1 MAFKKAVSRSL
12 IELCMNILA
21 GTRVAFFMP
30 IRLWSF
36 KGGYLQICLL
46 FIISFGLSLIYDY
59 YDSAPGNYFN
69 PYGLSY
75 QALLYF
81 AFFFSLSLIA
91 VLNAR
96 LPDLS
101 KLIILLLS
109 VVPVVWLG
117 SICLLALAEQQS
129 YLDAYQANWAVF
141 IAYSLWYLLIVARLI
156 KRFFYLTFLPTV
168 AYVLLYAVLNFSPL
182 FLVPGEPLWLSLQ
195 SSKDVSENEAKYN
208 INVES
213 VYYSQSSLLNK
224 SLEGLIEGIEGVSDL
239 FFIGFAGDADED
251 VFMNEIKSAKS
262 VMDNYMNSFG
272 RSLILV
278 NNEETVDSVPLAN
291 SHNLKT
297 SLKETAK
304 LMNIDE
310 DIMVLYLTSHGS
322 KDHKLATRFSPFKL
336 KDLGADTINTA
347 LNEAGIKWRVIII
360 SACYSGG
367 FIEQLND
374 PYTLLITA
382 ANLEQASFGC
392 GHDGQYTYFGE
403 AYLEKGLK
411 QTRSFI
417 EAFDIARAV
426 IIEKEKKEGLESSEP
441 QISVG
446 SEIEKKLQKIEETIQ
461 TKAINNWAGS
471 SRY

>member
-1 MAFKKAVSRSL
+1 MSRPL
-12 IELCMNILA
+12 IELCENILA
-21 GTRVAFFMP
+21 GTRAAFFMP

-46 FIISFGLSLIYDY
+46 FIVSFGLSLIYDY
-59 YDSAPGNYFN
+59 YDSAPDNYFN

-91 VLNAR
+91 ALNAR

-141 IAYSLWYLLIVARLI
+141 IAYSFWYLLIVARLI

-182 FLVPGEPLWLSLQ
+182 FLVPGEPLWSSLQ
-195 SSKDVSENEAKYN
+195 SSKDALGNETKYN

-213 VYYSQSSLLNK
+213 IYYSQSSLLNK
-224 SLEGLIEGIEGVSDL
+224 SLEGLIEGREGISDL

-251 VFMNEIKSAKS
+251 VFMNETRSAKS

-272 RSLILV
+272 RSLVLI
-278 NNEETVDSVPLAN
+278 NNEKTVNSVPLAN

-297 SLKETAK
+297 SLKEVAK
-304 LMNIDE
+304 RMNIDE
-310 DIMVLYLTSHGS
+310 DIMALFLTSHGS
-322 KDHKLATRFSPFKL
+322 KDHKLVTSFPPFKL
-336 KDLGADTINTA
+336 NNLSANTINTA
-347 LNEAGIKWRVIII
+347 LNAAGIKWRIIII

-382 ANLEQASFGC
+382 AGSEQTSFGC

-411 QTRSFI
+411 QTRSFV
-417 EAFDIARAV
+417 EAFDVAKEAIL
-426 IIEKEKKEGLESSEP
+426 EKEKKEELEGSEP

-446 SEIEKKLQKIEETIQ
+446 SEIEKKLQQFEKVIQ
-461 TKAINNWAGS
+461 AKAINDWANNS
-471 SRY
+471 SY